1 MPETRPLL
9 VGLALALVFAPMAA
23 RAQEASYPNR
33 PVRVLVGFAPGG
45 GTDVTTRAMA
55 PRLAQALGQPVVVEN
70 RPGAGGNLASEA
82 VARATPDGYTLLMGT
97 IAALA
102 VNPSLYGNLPFNP
115 LVDFAPVSLAVTTHD
130 LLVVHPS
137 LPVRSVRDLI
147 SLARRE
153 ADSVVCGSSG
163 VGTAGHL
170 SCALFNL
177 STGVRLSH
185 VPYRGGGA
193 LINDLISGQT
203 PVSFASVTTVRQYV
217 ENGMLRGLAVTSAH
231 RSSQLPDVPTVAEAG
246 VPAYESSNWYGL
258 VAPARTPPS
267 VISRLNT
274 AMRETLADPAIAAV
288 LKQQGLE
295 PAANSP
301 EEFLEFMRAETG
313 KWGRVMR
320 AAGASAH

>member
-1 MPETRPLL
+1 MPRLL
-9 VGLALALVFAPMAA
+9 SQLAVLALAFLLAPMPGN
-23 RAQEASYPNR
+23 AQEAPYPNR
-33 PVRVLVGFAPGG
+33 PIRVLVGFAPGG

-55 PRLAQALGQPVVVEN
+55 PRLAQALGQPIVIEN
-70 RPGAGGNLASEA
+70 RPGAGGNLASEV
-82 VARATPDGYTLLMGT
+82 VARAVPDGYTLLMGT

-102 VNPSLYGNLPFNP
+102 VNPSLYTNLPFNP
-115 LVDFAPVSLAVTTHD
+115 LVDLAPVSLAVTTHD

-137 LPVRSVRDLI
+137 LPVRSVAELI
-147 SLARRE
+147 ALARRDRDGV
-153 ADSVVCGSSG
+153 ACGSSG

-193 LINDLISGQT
+193 LINDLISGQV

-217 ENGMLRGLAVTSAH
+217 ENGTLRGLAVISGH
-231 RSSQLPDVPTVAEAG
+231 RSPQLPDVPTVAEAG
-246 VPAYESSNWYGL
+246 VPNYESSNWYGL
-258 VAPARTPPS
+258 VAPARTPPA
-267 VISRLNT
+267 VIARLN
-274 AMRETLADPAIAAV
+274 AVMREALSDPAIVTV
-288 LKQQGLE
+288 LRQQGLE

-301 EEFLEFMRAETG
+301 DDFKAFIRSETE
-313 KWGRVMR
+313 KWGRVRR

>member
-1 MPETRPLL
+1 
-9 VGLALALVFAPMAA
+9 VA
-23 RAQEASYPNR
+23 YPNR
-33 PVRVLVGFAPGG
+33 PIRVLVGFAPGG

-55 PRLAQALGQPVVVEN
+55 PRLAQALGQPIVVEN
-70 RPGAGGNLASEA
+70 RPGAGGNLASEV
-82 VARATPDGYTLLMGT
+82 VARAVPDGYTLLMGT

-102 VNPSLYGNLPFNP
+102 VNPSLYTNLPFNP
-115 LVDFAPVSLAVTTHD
+115 LVDLAPVSLAVTTHD

-137 LPVRSVRDLI
+137 LPVRSVAELI
-147 SLARRE
+147 ALARKDPE
-153 ADSVVCGSSG
+153 SVACGSSG

-193 LINDLISGQT
+193 LINDLISGQV

-217 ENGMLRGLAVTSAH
+217 ENGTLRGLAVTSGH
-231 RSSQLPDVPTVAEAG
+231 RSPQLPDVPTVAEAG
-246 VPAYESSNWYGL
+246 VPHYESSNWYGL
-258 VAPARTPPS
+258 VAPARTPPT
-267 VISRLNT
+267 VIARLNA
-274 AMRETLADPAIAAV
+274 AMRETLADPTIVAV
-288 LKQQGLE
+288 LKQQGPE

-301 EEFLEFMRAETG
+301 EEFAGFIRSETE
-313 KWGRVMR
+313 KWGQVMR

>member
-1 MPETRPLL
+1 MPGMRPLL
-9 VGLALALVFAPMAA
+9 ACLALVLLLAPPVA
-23 RAQEASYPNR
+23 RAQEGPYPSR
-33 PVRVLVGFAPGG
+33 PIRVLVGFAPGG

-70 RPGAGGNLASEA
+70 RPGAGGNLASEV
-82 VARATPDGYTLLMGT
+82 VARAAPDGYTLLMGT

-102 VNPSLYGNLPFNP
+102 VNPSLYSNLPFNP
-115 LVDFAPVSLAVTTHD
+115 LVDLAPVSLAVTTHD

-137 LPVRSVRDLI
+137 LPVRSVPELI
-147 SLARRE
+147 ALARKDPDSLA
-153 ADSVVCGSSG
+153 CGSSG

-193 LINDLISGQT
+193 LINDLISGQV

-217 ENGMLRGLAVTSAH
+217 ENGTLRGLAVTSGH
-231 RSSQLPDVPTVAEAG
+231 RSPQLPDVPTVAEAG
-246 VPAYESSNWYGL
+246 VPNYESSNWYGM
-258 VAPARTPPS
+258 VAPARTPPA
-267 VISRLNT
+267 VIARLNA
-274 AMRETLADPAIAAV
+274 AMRETLADPAIAT
-288 LKQQGLE
+288 LLRQQGLE
-295 PAANSP
+295 PAASSP
-301 EEFLEFMRAETG
+301 EEFTAFMRAETG
-313 KWGRVMR
+313 KWGQVMR

>member
-170 SCALFNL
+170 SCAQFNL
-177 STGVRLSH
+177 TTGVRLSH

-203 PVSFASVTTVRQYV
+203 PVSFASDTTVRQ
-217 ENGMLRGLAVTSAH
+217 
-231 RSSQLPDVPTVAEAG
+231 
-246 VPAYESSNWYGL
+246 
-258 VAPARTPPS
+258 
-267 VISRLNT
+267 
-274 AMRETLADPAIAAV
+274 
-288 LKQQGLE
+288 
-295 PAANSP
+295 
-301 EEFLEFMRAETG
+301 
-313 KWGRVMR
+313 
-320 AAGASAH
+320 

>member
-1 MPETRPLL
+1 MPGMRPLL
-9 VGLALALVFAPMAA
+9 VGLALALAFAPMAA
-23 RAQEASYPNR
+23 RAQEAPYPNR
-33 PVRVLVGFAPGG
+33 PLRVLVGFAPGG

-102 VNPSLYGNLPFNP
+102 VNPSLYANLPFNP

-193 LINDLISGQT
+193 LINDLISGQV
-203 PVSFASVTTVRQYV
+203 PVSFASVATVRQYV

-258 VAPARTPPS
+258 VAPARTPPA
-267 VISRLNT
+267 VISRLNI

-301 EEFLEFMRAETG
+301 EEFLEFIRAETG